1 MGDIGQHFPDS
12 DPTLAGIEGTELVR
26 RTVTL
31 VAEAGFAPRS
41 CDLVVLADR
50 PRVSERRDAMRQRI
64 ATALGVEV
72 DRVSL
77 KATRPE
83 GLGLSGDGA
92 GCLALATV
100 EGTSP
105 R

>member
-1 MGDIGQHFPDS
+1 M
-12 DPTLAGIEGTELVR
+12 R
-26 RTVTL
+26 RAL
-31 VAEAGFAPRS
+31 AEALG
-41 CDLVVLADR
+41 
-50 PRVSERRDAMRQRI
+50 I
-64 ATALGVEV
+64 GVE
-72 DRVSL
+72 RVSL

-100 EGTSP
+100 EGRSP